1 MALPV
6 RCFTCNKVIG
16 QMETEYVKIK
26 HDENLVEDF
35 FKNKCISR
43 FCCKRMFL
51 TTSFDIHD
59 QFIEC
64 NLTNLPDQ
72 VKLGETKEIRHLKA
86 I

>member
-6 RCFTCNKVIG
+6 RCFTCNKVIS
-16 QMETEYVKIK
+16 QFETEYVKIK
-26 HDENLVEDF
+26 DDENLVEQF
-35 FKNKCISR
+35 FKKKNITR

-51 TTSFDIHD
+51 TTSYDIHD

-64 NLTNLPDQ
+64 TIDNLPSQ
-72 VKLGETKEIRHLKA
+72 ITLGETKEIRHLKA